1 MKRFVEG
8 EDRNQ
13 SSLFPERLD
22 DYIADDNPVRFLDA
36 FVDELK
42 LLELGFAGVEP
53 SATGRPAYHP
63 SALLKIY
70 VYGYLNRIHS
80 SRRLERE
87 TQRNIELMWL
97 TGRLMPDFKTI
108 ADFRKDNG
116 TAIKNVCRQFV
127 MLCRQMNMF
136 SEAMVA
142 IDGSK
147 FKAVNNRDKNF
158 TPAKMKRRMQQI
170 ESSVER
176 YLRQL
181 ESTDHDEPSIAQATT
196 ERLGDKIEALKEE
209 MRRLK
214 KHEVR
219 MLEAP
224 DKQLSLTD
232 PDARSM
238 KTRGAGIVGY
248 NVQTAVDT
256 KHHLIAAHEVT
267 NVGGD
272 RSQLA
277 KMARQA
283 RTAMGVEDLTV
294 LADRGYY
301 TGTEILTCEEAGI
314 TTYLPKPRTSSNRA
328 QGLFDKRDFIYVA
341 DDDEYRCP
349 AGERLTRRTK
359 THPDGLTVYR
369 YWTSVCQTCS
379 LKSRCTPGKE
389 RRVSRWEHEAV
400 LEAVQARVE
409 RNPDAMRW
417 RRSTAEHP
425 FGTLKVWM
433 GWTHF
438 STKTLDRVGTEMSL
452 HVLAYNMKRMINLFG
467 VKSLIKAIREWAEYL
482 HLYMCSK
489 RRRKASPVFFN
500 ALLGLDPQH
509 LF

>member
-1 MKRFVEG
+1 
-8 EDRNQ
+8 
-13 SSLFPERLD
+13 
-22 DYIADDNPVRFLDA
+22 
-36 FVDELK
+36 LK
-42 LLELGFAGVEP
+42 L
-53 SATGRPAYHP
+53 H
-63 SALLKIY
+63 I
-70 VYGYLNRIHS
+70 YGYLNRVQS

-87 TQRNIELMWL
+87 AARNVEVMWL
-97 TGRLMPDFKTI
+97 IGRLVPDHKTI
-108 ADFRKDNG
+108 ANFRKDNG
-116 TAIKNVCRQFV
+116 RGIRKACVQFVSLCRQFG
-127 MLCRQMNMF
+127 LLAGA
-136 SEAMVA
+136 SVA
-142 IDGSK
+142 IDGAK
-147 FKAVNNRDKNF
+147 FKAVNTRDKNF
-158 TPAKMKRRMQQI
+158 TKGKMKRRLAQIEDSVARYLGQLDSADRQEPSLARTTKINHLNDKITKLKAEMERLAEIEKEMLSRPAQQI
-170 ESSVER
+170 SE
-176 YLRQL
+176 
-181 ESTDHDEPSIAQATT
+181 
-196 ERLGDKIEALKEE
+196 
-209 MRRLK
+209 
-214 KHEVR
+214 
-219 MLEAP
+219 
-224 DKQLSLTD
+224 TD

-238 KTRGAGIVGY
+238 ATSGRGSGMVGY

>member
-1 MKRFVEG
+1 
-8 EDRNQ
+8 
-13 SSLFPERLD
+13 
-22 DYIADDNPVRFLDA
+22 
-36 FVDELK
+36 
-42 LLELGFAGVEP
+42 
-53 SATGRPAYHP
+53 
-63 SALLKIY
+63 
-70 VYGYLNRIHS
+70 
-80 SRRLERE
+80 
-87 TQRNIELMWL
+87 
-97 TGRLMPDFKTI
+97 
-108 ADFRKDNG
+108 
-116 TAIKNVCRQFV
+116 
-127 MLCRQMNMF
+127 
-136 SEAMVA
+136 
-142 IDGSK
+142 
-147 FKAVNNRDKNF
+147 
-158 TPAKMKRRMQQI
+158 
-170 ESSVER
+170 
-176 YLRQL
+176 
-181 ESTDHDEPSIAQATT
+181 
-196 ERLGDKIEALKEE
+196 
-209 MRRLK
+209 
-214 KHEVR
+214 